1 MLAILGVY
9 GVLAYSVSL
18 RTAEFGIRIA
28 VGSSRLSL
36 IRLVLVEAS
45 KPVSAGLVVG
55 ALLSVGVVRAIRSL
69 LYETSVAEPAPIVAS
84 LSLLVVATFL
94 AAFLPAYRASR
105 TDPMRALHDD

>member
-28 VGSSRLSL
+28 IGSSRASL

-45 KPVSAGLVVG
+45 KPVTAGLVLG

-69 LYETSVAEPAPIVAS
+69 LYETSVAEPGPIVAS
-84 LSLLVVATFL
+84 LSLLLAATLL
-94 AAFLPAYRASR
+94 AAFVPAYRASR
-105 TDPMRALHDD
+105 TDPTRALHDE

>member
-45 KPVSAGLVVG
+45 KPVTAGLVLG
-55 ALLSVGVVRAIRSL
+55 ALASIGFIRAIRSL
-69 LYETSVAEPAPIVAS
+69 LYETSGADLGPIAAS
-84 LSLLVVATFL
+84 VI
-94 AAFLPAYRASR
+94 
-105 TDPMRALHDD
+105 